1 MNLPTAS
8 RWKIAAGIAVLLW
21 VARPVP
27 GIIAYRLDS
36 QEWMLWW
43 MKIIAPTLAGGGLT
57 MTSPLWWMMLEVP
70 IGCMV
75 GAGMI
80 VDGLKGK
87 TK

>member
-1 MNLPTAS
+1 MTPIGSL
-8 RWKIAAGIAVLLW
+8 WKIAAGVAVLLW

-36 QEWMLWW
+36 QERMLWW
-43 MKIIAPTLAGGGLT
+43 MQIIAPTLAGGGLT
-57 MTSPLWWMMLEVP
+57 MTSPLWWMFLEVP